1 MNDDAEGDSV
11 DSLICACGSSML
23 MTFFYANAM
32 RLRERTKSR
41 GRSGEEGVDPER

>member
-23 MTFFYANAM
+23 M
-32 RLRERTKSR
+32 RLSDAHEVLLCSEREGIARAY
-41 GRSGEEGVDPER
+41 